1 MVAESVGKRNIA
13 FLSLFSVLL
22 VAGCCCAGSVK
33 MQEEAGA
40 VNVTVTLVAPWEE
53 YLESL
58 TPKFGLDAEEA
69 RRKIIPRTAIVEGK
83 ASDVLG
89 FSARAGFPQTS
100 ESSIKTLKQTGDQ
113 ISTTEERVE
122 KKESG
127 KLPELGTRVP
137 ESERGMKDLP
147 GIPESEKKLSNDPLL
162 EYTAATALYQE
173 VQLLSRYVTDAALR
187 HKMRAYIVRLQIGI
201 IPFRRN
207 LNYDVYTK
215 IGFFPKETPNRPK
228 SLIFPPVGPN
238 HSVAHP
244 AFVLP
249 LLVTDNLEGAL
260 VSQTYDT
267 IRQLAL
273 ALSFMKSGVGANLGM
288 DNVQEQFQSSMF
300 ADVNSLFTVGRLTDN
315 ALAVRFG
322 AVHHGKDK
330 KNKSQYSIIPRT
342 HNVTLVIMVPEAF
355 AEPDPRKKKD
365 IRVVTR
371 TLMRST
377 DNGSSLR
384 QERREERF
392 TYVEDAVERWLS
404 SVDEAR
410 KRSIMEHV
418 KGRHCISRDEE
429 DIHDGIFV
437 AISCSDALLREVWK
451 NDFAGYEEA
460 LNQAGLDEVIGRYP
474 RDLWMD
480 IVESLDKHYLSGA
493 RFQLPNSPRLTLPPT
508 APTVLL
514 VDDGKTNM
522 QATLTGGAG
531 LISTRMSAVLHVTL
545 ENNDELALP
554 GSGITAMGG
563 TNPILTFASPSS
575 WSIGKLKTKS
585 TGLLEAKLKLT
596 HSAGRWD
603 THATAAAEETYE
615 NIAYRKAP
623 EVLKPVFA
631 IRKAVDLI
639 KPDANTHEG
648 ALRISVEFEKD
659 ARRQG
664 MPQRVE
670 ITVEGAEIVS
680 VQFAE
685 ANLPQPRWQ
694 LGKIIVENEGTLDL
708 KLRNLDKSKKVVLKG
723 SAKDQNNTVVGGN
736 HGDVTFD
743 VVN

>member
-1 MVAESVGKRNIA
+1 MVAESVGKRGIA

-53 YLESL
+53 YIESL
-58 TPKFGLDAEEA
+58 TPNFGLDAEEA
-69 RRKIIPRTAIVEGK
+69 LKKVVPRTAIVEGK

-113 ISTTEERVE
+113 ITTTEERVE
-122 KKESG
+122 KKEPG
-127 KLPELGTRVP
+127 KLPELGTRGP

-215 IGFFPKETPNRPK
+215 IGFFPKEVPNPPR
-228 SLIFPPVGPN
+228 SIFLQAAPSQ
-238 HSVAHP
+238 SVTHP

-273 ALSFMKSGVGANLGM
+273 AISFMKGGVGANVGL
-288 DNVQEQFQSSMF
+288 DNIHEQFQSSMF
-300 ADVNSLFTVGRLTDN
+300 ADVNSLFTVGRLSDN
-315 ALAVRFG
+315 ALSVRFG

-330 KNKSQYSIIPRT
+330 KNKSLYSMIPRT
-342 HNVTLVIMVPEAF
+342 HNVTLVIMVPEGF
-355 AEPDPRKKKD
+355 AEPDISKKKE

-377 DNGSSLR
+377 DNGSILP

-392 TYVEDAVERWLS
+392 KYVEDAVERLLS
-404 SVDEAR
+404 SDDEAQ
-410 KRSIMEHV
+410 KMAIMERV
-418 KGRHCISRDEE
+418 RGRNCISRDEE
-429 DIHDGIFV
+429 DIHNGFFALIL
-437 AISCSDALLREVWK
+437 CSDALLREVWK

-460 LNQAGLDEVIGRYP
+460 LKDAGLKERIGRYP

-480 IVESLDKHYLSGA
+480 IVESLDRHYLSGA

-514 VDDGKTNM
+514 VDDGKTHM

-615 NIAYRKAP
+615 NIAYRKVA

-648 ALRISVEFEKD
+648 ALKISVEFEKD

-664 MPQRVE
+664 IPQKVE

-685 ANLPQPRWQ
+685 TNLPQPRWQ
-694 LGKIIVENEGTLDL
+694 LGKIIVEHEGTLDL
-708 KLRNLDKSKKVVLKG
+708 KLRNLDKSRKVVLKG